1 MTAARLL
8 VEEVGEGW
16 ALCKIELDVQRR
28 KPKWAYVTLLDV
40 TGMLKEDMAVVLYF
54 RNRDGTVFV
63 AHGDVVRVMRDGSVK
78 IRIPWFAGTALAENA
93 GVSIGEAADK
103 VVIYSYAVQY
113 APLEEAE
120 AAPRLRVSQ
129 ALEE

>member
-8 VEEVGEGW
+8 VEETEEGW
-16 ALCKIELDVQRR
+16 ALCKIELYAQRR

-40 TGMLKEDMAVVLYF
+40 AGALKEDMSVVLYF
-54 RNRDGTVFV
+54 RSRDGTVFV

-78 IRIPWFAGTALAENA
+78 IRIPWFAGAALAENA
-93 GVSIGEAADK
+93 GVNISKAAGK

-120 AAPRLRVSQ
+120 EEGGIRVSQ
-129 ALEE
+129 TLEE

>member
-1 MTAARLL
+1 M
-8 VEEVGEGW
+8 EEAGEGW
-16 ALCKIELDVQRR
+16 ALCKIELYAQRR

-40 TGMLKEDMAVVLYF
+40 AGALKEDMSAVFYF
-54 RNRDGTVFV
+54 RSRDGPVFV
-63 AHGDVVRVMRDGSVK
+63 VHGDVMRVMRDGSVK
-78 IRIPWFAGTALAENA
+78 IRIPWFAGAALAENA
-93 GVSIGEAADK
+93 GVSIGEAAGK